1 MALGGGGCGGAAE
14 ADGGAEGA
22 LHAEALAIAED
33 LEWARWARSDGQRV
47 LYVSAEESKHQ
58 NEAVQAVLATNR
70 PHAEQFEMTALIK
83 GNDPVKARR

>member
-1 MALGGGGCGGAAE
+1 MADDRGPYWFRVLTDDSFLTCVGFCAFFAA
-14 ADGGAEGA
+14 AAVVLCVTA
-22 LHAEALAIAED
+22 YYTN
-33 LEWARWARSDGQRV
+33 ARWT
-47 LYVSAEESKHQ
+47 EESKHQ